1 MARRRNSTQAELKP
15 VYVRPEFDRQ
25 HRAAERD
32 WRAAAYCG
40 ERHRPKPGQFD
51 PLWLRLGMRVN
62 MVEAR
67 AGWVVSNPLYDETL
81 RRRPDM
87 DPSLPGPG
95 WLHEVY
101 RWKKYRDLVTL
112 PGVRAVIEAR
122 LQVLREMEQRGA
134 EVLDELFQAEP
145 APGATVEQ
153 VELF

>member
-1 MARRRNSTQAELKP
+1 MGRRRTSVQAELKP
-15 VYVRPEFDRQ
+15 VYVRPQFDRQ
-25 HRAAERD
+25 HRAAKRD
-32 WRAAAYCG
+32 WCAAAYCG
-40 ERHRPKPGQFD
+40 DRHRPKPGQFD

-67 AGWVVSNPLYDETL
+67 AGWVVSNPIYDETL

-112 PGVRAVIEAR
+112 PGVRAVIEKR
-122 LQVLREMEQRGA
+122 LQVLREAEQPA
-134 EVLDELFQAEP
+134 EAAQAEP
-145 APGATVEQ
+145 APGASVEQ
-153 VELF
+153 PDLFA